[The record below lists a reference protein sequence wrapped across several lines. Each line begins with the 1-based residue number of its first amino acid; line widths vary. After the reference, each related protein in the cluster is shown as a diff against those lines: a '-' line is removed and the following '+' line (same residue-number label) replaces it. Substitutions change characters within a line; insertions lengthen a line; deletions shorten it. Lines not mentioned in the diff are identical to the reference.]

1 MKANM
6 TTLSIYELRK
16 TIGLWKSRKIT
27 DSTISKLLDLYL
39 GVTAYMNDEAVYPVE
54 NFYDLGLSLKF
65 KNARCLVEAVRQS
78 RSFGIV
84 PDGNVYGMKSFYSY
98 LWKAKDAAES
108 LPETLPEEL
117 LEMFPQADIYNYN
130 IYNNYKSTKDIP
142 KGNPIPAEECLEAAR
157 HFFHVINENPVQKLQ
172 IFIPLIN
179 RFQQEEGLTRGDACA
194 NLVHLVNELLVPHF
208 AGQER
213 FMKSGHS
220 GRLCWLNN
228 LLKSAHGQR
237 LLKDAATAGRRK
249 REQAMREMRSE
260 QRNNHPLCEFEWT
273 DTETGMRFY
282 DDPIEGMVNIPDD
295 ASPRPGAGSVWNV
308 LSNNWEGGNL

>member
-108 LPETLPEEL
+108 LPEIKLRRKLKTSEW
-117 LEMFPQADIYNYN
+117 
-130 IYNNYKSTKDIP
+130 
-142 KGNPIPAEECLEAAR
+142 AE
-157 HFFHVINENPVQKLQ
+157 F
-172 IFIPLIN
+172 
-179 RFQQEEGLTRGDACA
+179 D
-194 NLVHLVNELLVPHF
+194 
-208 AGQER
+208 
-213 FMKSGHS
+213 
-220 GRLCWLNN
+220 
-228 LLKSAHGQR
+228 
-237 LLKDAATAGRRK
+237 RRK
-249 REQAMREMRSE
+249 RAGENE
-260 QRNNHPLCEFEWT
+260 
-273 DTETGMRFY
+273 Y
-282 DDPIEGMVNIPDD
+282 DILADMK
-295 ASPRPGAGSVWNV
+295 V
-308 LSNNWEGGNL
+308 LG

>member
-98 LWKAKDAAES
+98 LWKAKMLRKVYRKHYRKNYRKS
-108 LPETLPEEL
+108 
-117 LEMFPQADIYNYN
+117 FRKRIYIII
-130 IYNNYKSTKDIP
+130 IYI
-142 KGNPIPAEECLEAAR
+142 I
-157 HFFHVINENPVQKLQ
+157 I
-172 IFIPLIN
+172 I
-179 RFQQEEGLTRGDACA
+179 
-194 NLVHLVNELLVPHF
+194 
-208 AGQER
+208 
-213 FMKSGHS
+213 
-220 GRLCWLNN
+220 N
-228 LLKSAHGQR
+228 LLKIF
-237 LLKDAATAGRRK
+237 LKEIRFLRK
-249 REQAMREMRSE
+249 NVWKPPGTSFMSSTKTRCRNCRSSF
-260 QRNNHPLCEFEWT
+260 R
-273 DTETGMRFY
+273 
-282 DDPIEGMVNIPDD
+282 
-295 ASPRPGAGSVWNV
+295 
-308 LSNNWEGGNL
+308 

>member
-117 LEMFPQADIYNYN
+117 PEKFPQRIYNIN
-130 IYNNYKSTKDIP
+130 IYI
-142 KGNPIPAEECLEAAR
+142 I
-157 HFFHVINENPVQKLQ
+157 I
-172 IFIPLIN
+172 I
-179 RFQQEEGLTRGDACA
+179 
-194 NLVHLVNELLVPHF
+194 
-208 AGQER
+208 
-213 FMKSGHS
+213 
-220 GRLCWLNN
+220 N
-228 LLKSAHGQR
+228 LLKIF
-237 LLKDAATAGRRK
+237 LKEIRFLRK
-249 REQAMREMRSE
+249 NVWKLPGTSFMSSTKTRCRNCRSSF
-260 QRNNHPLCEFEWT
+260 R
-273 DTETGMRFY
+273 
-282 DDPIEGMVNIPDD
+282 
-295 ASPRPGAGSVWNV
+295 
-308 LSNNWEGGNL
+308 

>member
-117 LEMFPQADIYNYN
+117 PEKFPQADIYNYN
-130 IYNNYKSTKDIP
+130 IYKDRKS
-142 KGNPIPAEECLEAAR
+142 
-157 HFFHVINENPVQKLQ
+157 VV
-172 IFIPLIN
+172 
-179 RFQQEEGLTRGDACA
+179 
-194 NLVHLVNELLVPHF
+194 
-208 AGQER
+208 
-213 FMKSGHS
+213 
-220 GRLCWLNN
+220 
-228 LLKSAHGQR
+228 
-237 LLKDAATAGRRK
+237 
-249 REQAMREMRSE
+249 
-260 QRNNHPLCEFEWT
+260 
-273 DTETGMRFY
+273 
-282 DDPIEGMVNIPDD
+282 
-295 ASPRPGAGSVWNV
+295 
-308 LSNNWEGGNL
+308 

>member
-108 LPETLPEEL
+108 LPETLPEHSGKPGS
-117 LEMFPQADIYNYN
+117 PQPGNRADRSAGNDGKLKIQTIIFSKRLATLQNSIY
-130 IYNNYKSTKDIP
+130 
-142 KGNPIPAEECLEAAR
+142 
-157 HFFHVINENPVQKLQ
+157 
-172 IFIPLIN
+172 IN
-179 RFQQEEGLTRGDACA
+179 RMI
-194 NLVHLVNELLVPHF
+194 ELF
-208 AGQER
+208 
-213 FMKSGHS
+213 
-220 GRLCWLNN
+220 
-228 LLKSAHGQR
+228 
-237 LLKDAATAGRRK
+237 
-249 REQAMREMRSE
+249 
-260 QRNNHPLCEFEWT
+260 
-273 DTETGMRFY
+273 
-282 DDPIEGMVNIPDD
+282 
-295 ASPRPGAGSVWNV
+295 
-308 LSNNWEGGNL
+308 

>member
-108 LPETLPEEL
+108 LPETLPETLPPFLRCYPTNFPAQCQWIFVFLPKRTEKWGGL
-117 LEMFPQADIYNYN
+117 L
-130 IYNNYKSTKDIP
+130 
-142 KGNPIPAEECLEAAR
+142 
-157 HFFHVINENPVQKLQ
+157 
-172 IFIPLIN
+172 
-179 RFQQEEGLTRGDACA
+179 
-194 NLVHLVNELLVPHF
+194 
-208 AGQER
+208 
-213 FMKSGHS
+213 
-220 GRLCWLNN
+220 
-228 LLKSAHGQR
+228 
-237 LLKDAATAGRRK
+237 
-249 REQAMREMRSE
+249 
-260 QRNNHPLCEFEWT
+260 
-273 DTETGMRFY
+273 
-282 DDPIEGMVNIPDD
+282 
-295 ASPRPGAGSVWNV
+295 
-308 LSNNWEGGNL
+308 